1 MLCSGYRRPPHRPL
15 QSGRGMRPSNTADTG
30 PFQDAQRPAARV
42 GARPRRLPLDELP
55 QLINVLRDGMS
66 RMGSRPL
73 IAEEDRPIQGWDGRR
88 LRLTPGMTGHRQIL
102 GSARIPLDEM
112 VKIDFLYVTNWSL
125 WLDIKI
131 LLRTVAYVAGRK
143 GM

>member
-1 MLCSGYRRPPHRPL
+1 MTVDASDIGNRAGEPMLCSGYRRPPHRPL

-88 LRLTPGMTGHRQIL
+88 LRLTGFDSGQSFPVRIGPDP
-102 GSARIPLDEM
+102 AR
-112 VKIDFLYVTNWSL
+112 
-125 WLDIKI
+125 
-131 LLRTVAYVAGRK
+131 
-143 GM
+143 